1 MPALACLAVL
11 LALPPV
17 TRHFD
22 VVADFEPAA
31 KGRDAAV
38 AVTFNPLDPDLKV
51 NETPAPRLQLDIA
64 QTLLEDLQPPAAG
77 SVPDYDPLT
86 AHYLDLS
93 QPVRFKVA
101 LTKSATKGQHE
112 VKANVVFFYCSTRE
126 AWCRRGSAE
135 VLIPVTLQ

>member
-1 MPALACLAVL
+1 MAVL
-11 LALPPV
+11 PWLAALLVLPSA

-22 VVADFEPAA
+22 VVAAFEPAA
-31 KGRDAAV
+31 RGRDAAV
-38 AVTFNPLDPDLKV
+38 AVSFHALDPDVEV

-64 QTLLEDLQPPAAG
+64 QTLLEDLQPPPATAA
-77 SVPDYDPLT
+77 PDYDPLT
-86 AHYLDLS
+86 SHYLDLS

-101 LTKSATKGQHE
+101 LSRSATKGQHE

-135 VLIPVTLQ
+135 LLIPVKVR